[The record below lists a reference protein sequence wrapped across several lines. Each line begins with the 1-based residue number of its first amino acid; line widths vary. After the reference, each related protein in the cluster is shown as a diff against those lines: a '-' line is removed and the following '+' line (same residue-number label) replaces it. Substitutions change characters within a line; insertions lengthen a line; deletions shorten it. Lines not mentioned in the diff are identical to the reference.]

1 MFRYDISV
9 ISTRGESRVAGE
21 SRKSCALG
29 CGRALLWNALPVAR
43 AALGARWKD
52 PTPELVKSW
61 HCQLCQSLKKVIS
74 FIYHKGLGNTLSV
87 AFYFFAGHLILDI
100 LFSKI

>member
-1 MFRYDISV
+1 MSIAITFKLNGLSWQLNLMWLQTNFAIKLKLNK
-9 ISTRGESRVAGE
+9 GESRVAGE

-52 PTPELVKSW
+52 PTPEL
-61 HCQLCQSLKKVIS
+61 QKVLS
-74 FIYHKGLGNTLSV
+74 TLSK
-87 AFYFFAGHLILDI
+87 
-100 LFSKI
+100 S

>member
-52 PTPELVKSW
+52 PTPELVKS
-61 HCQLCQSLKKVIS
+61 SAIVNSVKVLKK
-74 FIYHKGLGNTLSV
+74 
-87 AFYFFAGHLILDI
+87 
-100 LFSKI
+100 